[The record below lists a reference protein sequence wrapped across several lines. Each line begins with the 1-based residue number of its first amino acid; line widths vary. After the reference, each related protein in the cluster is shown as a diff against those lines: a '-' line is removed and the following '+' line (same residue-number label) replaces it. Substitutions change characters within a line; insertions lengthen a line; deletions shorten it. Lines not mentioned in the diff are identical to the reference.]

1 MPSEAP
7 ADPPEDIPAWFM
19 TYSDVITLLMT
30 FFILL
35 LTFATT
41 EPERFEKVTAA
52 VFNTSGATGV
62 AGHKHDKLDR
72 NSWSERIRPRAA
84 RIAMQ
89 GSEMPPIIKDTASSA
104 AGAGLE
110 SISEEAAKKDVMKTF
125 VFELPIDRLVNA
137 NMKVTQKGA
146 QVAQKLSEQLRS
158 LSIHAA
164 LEVSDRQMADR
175 VCAFAHHLYHVQ
187 KARPGQIGTA
197 YVDDVASGMV
207 RIRIEHYQIE
217 R

>member
-7 ADPPEDIPAWFM
+7 PEPPEDIPAWFM

-41 EPERFEKVTAA
+41 EPERFEKVTVS
-52 VFNTSGATGV
+52 VFGSAGATGM
-62 AGHKHDKLDR
+62 AGHKHDQLDR
-72 NSWSERIRPRAA
+72 NSWSQRVRPRSA

-89 GSEMPPIIKDTASSA
+89 GSEMPPIVKDSPQSA
-104 AGAGLE
+104 VGSGLE
-110 SISEEAAKKDVMKTF
+110 SVSEEAAKKDVMKTF
-125 VFELPIDRLVNA
+125 AFELPIDRLVNA
-137 NMKVTQKGA
+137 NLTVTQKGE

-158 LSIHAA
+158 LSIHCA
-164 LEVSDRQMADR
+164 LELSDRQMADR

-187 KARPGQIGTA
+187 KARPGQIGTSL
-197 YVDDVASGMV
+197 VDDVSTGRV
-207 RIRIEHYQIE
+207 RIVLEQYQAD